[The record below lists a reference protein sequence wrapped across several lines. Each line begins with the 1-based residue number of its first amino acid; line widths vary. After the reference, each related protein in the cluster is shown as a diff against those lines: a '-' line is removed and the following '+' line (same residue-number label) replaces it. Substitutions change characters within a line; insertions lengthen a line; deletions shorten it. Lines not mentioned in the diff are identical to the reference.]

1 MTLPFGIGGTAMLVM
16 ELAFLGLL
24 VPLIAF
30 FLWRALARPFAQ
42 TAAMLRVANSCDP
55 EAVLR
60 AQAMLRDLLT
70 DEEYQQVNS
79 RGYLV
84 VRSKVNPAQ
93 EYHIPRYQGKVRVYE
108 DGKLVAGLCL
118 QPYEVLPDA
127 DVIMMHKLMLE
138 GAEETYLAEANHF
151 VPHRNGLWRLQT

>member
-1 MTLPFGIGGTAMLVM
+1 MLTV
-16 ELAFLGLL
+16 ELLFLALI
-24 VPLIAF
+24 VPLVAF

-42 TAAMLRVANSCDP
+42 TAAMIRAANSCDP

-60 AQAMLRDLLT
+60 AQAMLCDVLT
-70 DEEYQQVNS
+70 DEERQQLTS

-84 VRSKVNPAQ
+84 VKSALNPAQ
-93 EYHIPRYQGKVRVYE
+93 EYHIPRYQGKVRIYE

-127 DVIMMHKLMLE
+127 DVIVMHKLMLE

-151 VPHRNGLWRLQT
+151 MPHRNGLWRLQT